1 MELKLNTKNI
11 IIIVNL
17 SSNRTFM
24 ELKCSASTSFSWAA
38 LGSNRTFMELKFV
51 ILVRRD
57 ITMTEF

>member
-1 MELKLNTKNI
+1 
-11 IIIVNL
+11 
-17 SSNRTFM
+17 M